1 MFQQFWEDIRQFFTN
16 TDNYWRLL
24 AFFVA
29 LIGGLLIIKII
40 KKIIST
46 AFRKSKRIDQM
57 LAKFLLSI
65 INFVL
70 YIFLIVLLA
79 GMAGVDQSSL
89 VTILG
94 TVGLALSL
102 ALQDSLSSVANGVL
116 ILINKPFSAGD
127 YICVDGVE
135 GNVQSISVLSTRLLT
150 TDNKLL
156 VIPNSR
162 VSSNTVINYSAQ
174 PTRRIEHT
182 VSVAPDTDLNKLA
195 VIIHCIISN
204 DPRIKSDPAFSF
216 DMSGIGGSV
225 ITFSLKYWVN
235 NSDYWDVLYSTNRAL
250 YNAFNKE
257 GIVVP
262 ENKLTVTMSQPK
274 N

>member
-29 LIGGLLIIKII
+29 LIGWLLIIKII
-40 KKIIST
+40 KKIISA

-250 YNAFNKE
+250 YDAFNKE

>member
-40 KKIIST
+40 KKIISA

-79 GMAGVDQSSL
+79 GMAGVAQSSL

-250 YNAFNKE
+250 YDAFNKE

>member
-40 KKIIST
+40 KKIISA
-46 AFRKSKRIDQM
+46 AFRKSKHIDQM

-216 DMSGIGGSV
+216 DMSGIGASV

-250 YNAFNKE
+250 YDAFNKE

>member
-182 VSVAPDTDLNKLA
+182 VSVAPDTGLNKLA

-250 YNAFNKE
+250 YDAFNKE

>member
-40 KKIIST
+40 KKIISA

-94 TVGLALSL
+94 TIGLALSL

-225 ITFSLKYWVN
+225 IIFSLKYWVN

-250 YNAFNKE
+250 YDAFNKE

>member
-46 AFRKSKRIDQM
+46 AFRKSKHIDQM

-102 ALQDSLSSVANGVL
+102 ALQDSLSSVANGVF

-250 YNAFNKE
+250 YDAFNKE

>member
-40 KKIIST
+40 KKIISA

-70 YIFLIVLLA
+70 YIFLIILLA

-250 YNAFNKE
+250 YDAFNKE

>member
-1 MFQQFWEDIRQFFTN
+1 MFQQIWEDIRQFFTN

-40 KKIIST
+40 KKIISA
-46 AFRKSKRIDQM
+46 AFRKSKHIDQM

-250 YNAFNKE
+250 YDAFNKE

>member
-40 KKIIST
+40 KKIISA

-250 YNAFNKE
+250 YDAFNKE